1 MASLELTRDRPG
13 HYLLGDLGSLQ
24 AERRFGALIE
34 AGGEDWRLRRK
45 LFGFGQAITAV
56 NAADGGLAASYVPRG
71 FLHLRGIYGGELR
84 LPQRALD
91 WRANHQLGR
100 TFTVSE
106 AGETLAT
113 LEALA
118 EPTPV
123 RVEATAGD
131 RLSPL
136 LLLFCCHI
144 AKQAVDT
151 ARVGAAVGA
160 GTAASGGAASQL
172 LG

>member
-1 MASLELTRDRPG
+1 MTSLELTRDSPG
-13 HYLLGDLGSLQ
+13 HYVLGDLGSLQ
-24 AERRFGALIE
+24 TERRFGALIE
-34 AGGEDWRLRRK
+34 AGGENWRLRRK
-45 LFGFGQAITAV
+45 LLGFGQAITAV
-56 NAADGGLAASYVPRG
+56 NAADGSLVASYVPRG
-71 FLHLRGIYGGELR
+71 FLRLRGIYGGELR

-100 TFTVSE
+100 IFTVSE

-123 RVEATAGD
+123 RLEAAGAGN
-131 RLSPL
+131 LPPL

-160 GTAASGGAASQL
+160 GTAAIGGTAA
-172 LG
+172 

>member
-1 MASLELTRDRPG
+1 MASLGLTCDRPG

-24 AERRFGALIE
+24 TQRRFGALIE
-34 AGGEDWRLRRK
+34 AGGESWRLRRK
-45 LFGFGQAITAV
+45 LFGFGQSITAV
-56 NAADGGLAASYVPRG
+56 NPAGGSLAASYIPRG

-106 AGETLAT
+106 AGKTLAT

-123 RVEATAGD
+123 RVEAAD
-131 RLSPL
+131 PHILPSL

-151 ARVGAAVGA
+151 ARVGAGVGA
-160 GTAASGGAASQL
+160 GTAAIGGAAS
-172 LG
+172 

>member
-1 MASLELTRDRPG
+1 MASLELTLDRPG

-34 AGGEDWRLRRK
+34 GGGESWRLRRK
-45 LFGFGQAITAV
+45 LLGFGQAITAV
-56 NAADGGLAASYVPRG
+56 NASDGKLAASYVPRG
-71 FLHLRGIYGGELR
+71 FLHMRGIYGGELR
-84 LPQRALD
+84 LQRRALE
-91 WRANHQLGR
+91 WRADHQLGR
-100 TFTVSE
+100 AFTLSE

-113 LEALA
+113 LAALA

-123 RVEATAGD
+123 RVEAADPGS
-131 RLSPL
+131 LPPL

-160 GTAASGGAASQL
+160 GTAAAP
-172 LG
+172 

>member
-1 MASLELTRDRPG
+1 MDSLELTRDRPG

-24 AERRFGALIE
+24 AERRFGAVIE
-34 AGGEDWRLRRK
+34 ARGEVWRLRRK

-56 NAADGGLAASYVPRG
+56 NAGDESPAASYVPRG
-71 FLHLRGIYGGELR
+71 FLHLRGIYGGKLH

-91 WRANHQLGR
+91 WRANHQMGR

-106 AGETLAT
+106 AGKTLLT
-113 LEALA
+113 LEAIA

-123 RVEATAGD
+123 RVEAVDPGN
-131 RLSPL
+131 LPPL

-151 ARVGAAVGA
+151 ARVGAALGA
-160 GTAASGGAASQL
+160 GTAATGGAA
-172 LG
+172 